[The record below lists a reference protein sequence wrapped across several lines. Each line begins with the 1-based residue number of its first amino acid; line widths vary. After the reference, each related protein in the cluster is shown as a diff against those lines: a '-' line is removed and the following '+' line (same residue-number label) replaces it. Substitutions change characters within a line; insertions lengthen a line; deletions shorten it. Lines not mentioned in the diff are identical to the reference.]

1 MALKDAADEARKNF
15 EELQKLAQKLRKD
28 LSEFNLG
35 DTVKDAET
43 VKELLK
49 GWDKEFQ
56 DSIASLD
63 SIGASFQQTVSEISK
78 GNVGLN
84 QTKKSF
90 NKLTSLA
97 SDLTNHTRGYNKLSV
112 KQLESITSQ
121 AEQEKR
127 RLETTLNTLKA
138 EKASLIGSKSQV
150 KQNQESLNKIKQ
162 INSAIS
168 EAEALIK
175 TQNLAYEDLLTNAQN
190 LSEKQLESI
199 TSQAEQEKRRLETT
213 LNTLKA
219 EKASLIESKSQENQ
233 NKKNLDKLN
242 QINAAISEAEA
253 IVENKNEKSNAAY
266 RDLLTNAQALAE
278 KQGKVNDAM
287 GLGGNALA
295 GMVNA
300 MDSLGMKGLSEKLGL
315 DEAKKKMEEM
325 ADELTNGG
333 ETAATMGDK
342 FKIMGAGLK
351 SMGSSLGENLTDP
364 AFLIEQMGKALK
376 IADDGAGDLAKN
388 MNMTY
393 SEALGTR
400 RELGNMAT
408 MSGDVALNTKNLQ
421 ENMMAVSKAIGSNV
435 MLNEK
440 DLKTMTKLTSQAGFT
455 ADELMG
461 VQKLSL
467 VNGKSLEDNTKE
479 ILGGAKAY
487 ASRNKMVVNEKDV
500 LREVNKASA
509 SLKLSLGG
517 SAEAVAVAVVKA
529 KQFGLTLEQAE
540 KISSSLLQFESSIEN
555 ELSAELLTGK
565 ELNFERARSL
575 ALEGKTAE
583 AAAEVAKQV
592 GTSKDFAKMN
602 VIQQEALAKAAGMER
617 DELAQS
623 LMDKEAMAKM
633 NDVEGATAKEKFDN
647 LVKEVGMEKAKAQL
661 GDEQLA
667 NQFEQ
672 QSVQERFTLATEKLK
687 EVFIQ
692 IAEPVLAIVSPLMDL
707 VGIVLPAINMLLQPI
722 VFTFQ
727 MISSAVLAIS
737 DLITGSIP
745 ALITFGTVLTG
756 IYLTQKGITAEK
768 VKEFLYA
775 GYQYAMEKKN
785 LILKGL
791 QKAAEVIL
799 LAYQEKGLM
808 AAIGSAAMTAY
819 ESVARIPYVGPILG
833 AIAAAS
839 AVALGMSLMNDGIVS
854 PKSGGGGY
862 GDRVMYG
869 PEGAISFNNKDT
881 IVAGTDLFSKGDDV
895 ISPSPNEV
903 ISPSPNELSKPQ
915 EITSPTNN
923 ITNNYTQNQN
933 QKQEKEKLIVANST
947 SPKKEATPDPNSSV
961 NSRLDSLIKATTKVN
976 SVSTLRIQ

>member
-1 MALKDAADEARKNF
+1 MALTDSAEEARKNF

-56 DSIASLD
+56 DSLASVD
-63 SIGASFQQTVSEISK
+63 SIGASFQQTVAEISK

-97 SDLTNHTRGYNKLSV
+97 QDLTNHTRGYNKLSV

-127 RLETTLNTLKA
+127 RLETTLNTLKT

-150 KQNQESLNKIKQ
+150 KQNQESLNKINQ
-162 INSAIS
+162 INDAIS

-278 KQGKVNDAM
+278 KQGKVNNAM
-287 GLGGNALA
+287 GLGGTALD
-295 GMVNA
+295 GMVSA
-300 MDSLGMKGLSEKLGL
+300 MDKMGMGGLTEKLGL

-376 IADDGAGDLAKN
+376 IADDGAGNLAKN

-487 ASRNKMVVNEKDV
+487 ASRNKMVVNEKEV

-517 SAEAVAVAVVKA
+517 SASKMAEAVVQA
-529 KQFGLTLEQAE
+529 KMFGLTLEQAE
-540 KISSSLLQFESSIEN
+540 KISSSLLQFESSIES

-565 ELNFERARSL
+565 ELNFEKARQL

-592 GTSKDFAKMN
+592 GSSKDFTKMN
-602 VIQQEALAKAAGMER
+602 VIQQEALAKAAGMTK

-633 NDVEGATAKEKFDN
+633 NDQEGATAQEKYN
-647 LVKEVGMEKAKAQL
+647 TLRKTMTAQEAAAKL
-661 GDEQLA
+661 GDETLA
-667 NQFEQ
+667 KQYEQ
-672 QSVQERFTLATEKLK
+672 QSVQERFALATEKLK

-745 ALITFGTVLTG
+745 ALTTFGIVLAG
-756 IYLTQKGITAEK
+756 ILITQQAIAFKQ
-768 VKEFLYA
+768 KEGFIYA
-775 GYQYAMEKKN
+775 GYQYAMEKKK

>member
-1 MALKDAADEARKNF
+1 MALTDSAEEARKNF
-15 EELQKLAQKLRKD
+15 EKLQKLATSLRKD
-28 LSEFNLG
+28 LSGLNLG
-35 DTVKDAET
+35 DTVRDAET
-43 VKELLK
+43 VKELLN
-49 GWDKEFQ
+49 GWGKEFQ
-56 DSIASLD
+56 DSLASID

-121 AEQEKR
+121 AQQEKK
-127 RLETTLNTLKA
+127 RLETTLDTLKA
-138 EKASLIGSKSQV
+138 EKASLIESRRQGNQT
-150 KQNQESLNKIKQ
+150 QESLNKIKQ
-162 INSAIS
+162 INSAIA
-168 EAEALIK
+168 EAEGLIGD
-175 TQNLAYEDLLTNAQN
+175 QNSAYEDLLTNAQN
-190 LSEKQLESI
+190 L
-199 TSQAEQEKRRLETT
+199 
-213 LNTLKA
+213 
-219 EKASLIESKSQENQ
+219 
-233 NKKNLDKLN
+233 
-242 QINAAISEAEA
+242 
-253 IVENKNEKSNAAY
+253 
-266 RDLLTNAQALAE
+266 AE
-278 KQGKVNDAM
+278 KQGKVNNSI
-287 GLGGNALA
+287 GLGGNALD

-364 AFLIEQMGKALK
+364 AFLITQMGEALK
-376 IADDGAGDLAKN
+376 IADTGAGNLAKG

-400 RELGNMAT
+400 RELGNMAAT
-408 MSGDVALNTKNLQ
+408 SGDVALNTKNLQ

-461 VQKLSL
+461 VQKLSY

-487 ASRNKMVVNEKDV
+487 ASRNKMVVNEKDI
-500 LREVNKASA
+500 LKEVNKASA

-517 SAEAVAVAVVKA
+517 SADAVAVAVVKA

-575 ALEGKTAE
+575 ALEGKTAD

-633 NDVEGATAKEKFDN
+633 NDQEGATAKEKYN
-647 LVKEVGMEKAKAQL
+647 TLRKTMTAQEAAAKL

-672 QSVQERFTLATEKLK
+672 QSVQERFALATERLK

-692 IAEPVLAIVSPLMDL
+692 IAEPVLAIVSPLMNL
-707 VGIVLPAINMLLQPI
+707 VGSVLPLINVLLQPI
-722 VFTFQ
+722 VYTFQ
-727 MISSAVLAIS
+727 FISDIISSIVSGIS
-737 DLITGSIP
+737 ES
-745 ALITFGTVLTG
+745 
-756 IYLTQKGITAEK
+756 
-768 VKEFLYA
+768 
-775 GYQYAMEKKN
+775 
-785 LILKGL
+785 
-791 QKAAEVIL
+791 
-799 LAYQEKGLM
+799 KGLM
-808 AAIGSAAMTAY
+808 ITLLATATLFGVAMNYAAIQAGVIAAKKELSLMWDGKGLIIEKGKAALQALQLGYQAAMGSYAAKRALAEKTGFMRSIGEAMMKVV
-819 ESVARIPYVGPILG
+819 SSLASIPVIGWALG
-833 AIAAAS
+833 LAAAGTV
-839 AVALGMSLMNDGIVS
+839 AALGYKYMNDGIIS
-854 PKSGGGGY
+854 SKSGGSGY
-862 GDRVMYG
+862 GDRVLYG
-869 PEGAISFNNKDT
+869 PEGAIAFNNKDPT
-881 IVAGTDLFSKGDDV
+881 IIIENMMHFTNKVSDDV
-895 ISPSPNEV
+895 KASSDPFH
-903 ISPSPNELSKPQ
+903 LF
-915 EITSPTNN
+915 
-923 ITNNYTQNQN
+923 
-933 QKQEKEKLIVANST
+933 QKFRHQFQL
-947 SPKKEATPDPNSSV
+947 
-961 NSRLDSLIKATTKVN
+961 
-976 SVSTLRIQ
+976 

>member
-1 MALKDAADEARKNF
+1 MALTDSAEEARKNF
-15 EELQKLAQKLRKD
+15 EKLQKLATSLRKD
-28 LSEFNLG
+28 LSGLNLG
-35 DTVKDAET
+35 DTVRDAET
-43 VKELLK
+43 VKELLN
-49 GWDKEFQ
+49 GWGKEFQ
-56 DSIASLD
+56 DSLASID

-121 AEQEKR
+121 AQQEKK
-127 RLETTLNTLKA
+127 RLETTLDTLKA
-138 EKASLIGSKSQV
+138 EKASLIESR
-150 KQNQESLNKIKQ
+150 KQGNQTQESLNKIKQ
-162 INSAIS
+162 INSAIAES
-168 EAEALIK
+168 EGLIGD
-175 TQNLAYEDLLTNAQN
+175 QNSAYEDLLTNAQ
-190 LSEKQLESI
+190 
-199 TSQAEQEKRRLETT
+199 
-213 LNTLKA
+213 
-219 EKASLIESKSQENQ
+219 
-233 NKKNLDKLN
+233 D
-242 QINAAISEAEA
+242 
-253 IVENKNEKSNAAY
+253 
-266 RDLLTNAQALAE
+266 LAE

-287 GLGGNALA
+287 GLGGAALD
-295 GMVNA
+295 GMVSA
-300 MDSLGMKGLSEKLGL
+300 MDTMGMKGLSEKLGL

-351 SMGSSLGENLTDP
+351 SMGSSLGKNLTDP
-364 AFLIEQMGKALK
+364 TFLITQMSDALK
-376 IADDGAGDLAKN
+376 IADTGAGNLAKG

-400 RELGNMAT
+400 RELGNMAAT
-408 MSGDVALNTKNLQ
+408 SGDVALNTKNLQ

-633 NDVEGATAKEKFDN
+633 NDQEGATAKEKFNN

-672 QSVQERFTLATEKLK
+672 QSVQERFALATEKLK

-692 IAEPVLAIVSPLMDL
+692 IAEPVLAILSPLMDL
-707 VGIVLPAINMLLQPI
+707 IGIVLPAINFLLQPLI
-722 VFTFQ
+722 AGFQ
-727 MISSAVLAIS
+727 IIADTVGFISQGIS
-737 DLITGSIP
+737 M
-745 ALITFGTVLTG
+745 F
-756 IYLTQKGITAEK
+756 
-768 VKEFLYA
+768 A
-775 GYQYAMEKKN
+775 GWLGK
-785 LILKGL
+785 
-791 QKAAEVIL
+791 
-799 LAYQEKGLM
+799 
-808 AAIGSAAMTAY
+808 GSAAATALKVVLY
-819 ESVARIPYVGPILG
+819 PIAAIVGVIAAGLIYASLAAIPVIGPALG
-833 AIAAAS
+833 AIAVVGMIAMLAQAAMGSSSS
-839 AVALGMSLMNDGIVS
+839 AKKGNDIMSS
-854 PKSGGGGY
+854 GY
-862 GDRVMYG
+862 GKRTLFG
-869 PEGAISFNNKDT
+869 PEGAIQLNNKDT
-881 IVAGTDLFSKGDDV
+881 VIAGTDLFKKGDDV
-895 ISPSPNEV
+895 MSAPKDTLKVSN
-903 ISPSPNELSKPQ
+903 K
-915 EITSPTNN
+915 TSPPPKPPDTN
-923 ITNNYTQNQN
+923 TQLLDEMKKQNYLREQSNRQN
-933 QKQEKEKLIVANST
+933 KT
-947 SPKKEATPDPNSSV
+947 
-961 NSRLDSLIKATTKVN
+961 
-976 SVSTLRIQ
+976 VSTLRIQ

>member
-1 MALKDAADEARKNF
+1 MALTDSAEEARKNF

-121 AEQEKR
+121 AEQERKR
-127 RLETTLNTLKA
+127 LKTTLDTLKA
-138 EKASLIGSKSQV
+138 EKDYLTQQGASQSK
-150 KQNQESLNKIKQ
+150 
-162 INSAIS
+162 
-168 EAEALIK
+168 
-175 TQNLAYEDLLTNAQN
+175 
-190 LSEKQLESI
+190 
-199 TSQAEQEKRRLETT
+199 
-213 LNTLKA
+213 
-219 EKASLIESKSQENQ
+219 
-233 NKKNLDKLN
+233 LD

-287 GLGGNALA
+287 GLGGTALD
-295 GMVNA
+295 GMVSA
-300 MDSLGMKGLSEKLGL
+300 MDKMGMGGLTEKLGL

-333 ETAATMGDK
+333 ETAATMGQK

-351 SMGSSLGENLTDP
+351 SMGSSLGKNLTDP
-364 AFLIEQMGKALK
+364 AFLITQMSKALK
-376 IADDGAGDLAKN
+376 IADDGAGDMAKK
-388 MNMTY
+388 MNLTY
-393 SEALGTR
+393 GEALNTR
-400 RELGNMAT
+400 RELGNMAA

-421 ENMMAVSKAIGSNV
+421 ESYMAVGAALGTNA

-440 DLKTMTKLTSQAGFT
+440 DLTTMTKLVTQAGFQHS
-455 ADELMG
+455 ELMEIE
-461 VQKLSL
+461 KLSL
-467 VNGKSLEDNTKE
+467 SQGKSLEDNTKE

-487 ASRNKMVVNEKDV
+487 ASRKGIVVNEKEV
-500 LREVNKASA
+500 LKEVNKMSA

-517 SAEAVAVAVVKA
+517 SASKMAEAVVQA
-529 KQFGLTLEQAE
+529 KMFGLTLEQAE
-540 KISSSLLQFESSIEN
+540 KMSSSLLQFESSIES

-565 ELNFERARSL
+565 ELNFEKARQL

-592 GTSKDFAKMN
+592 GSSKDFTKMN

-617 DELAQS
+617 NELAQS

-633 NDVEGATAKEKFDN
+633 NDQEGATAKEKFAN

-672 QSVQERFTLATEKLK
+672 QSVQERFALATEKLK

-692 IAEPVLAIVSPLMDL
+692 IAEPVLAIVSPLMNL
-707 VGIVLPAINMLLQPI
+707 VGSVLPLINILLQPLI
-722 VFTFQ
+722 VGFQ
-727 MISSAVLAIS
+727 VMAEGVNYIVNSVTGLYGM
-737 DLITGSIP
+737 LTGSNEQLTVMQKIVG
-745 ALITFGTVLTG
+745 AIAGT
-756 IYLTQKGITAEK
+756 YLTI
-768 VKEFLYA
+768 
-775 GYQYAMEKKN
+775 
-785 LILKGL
+785 KGL
-791 QKAAEVIL
+791 QIGLNVLAGIRLGIAAKQGLLEQKSLFTANKGIAKSVGMAVFNIIGSFAKLAPPVGLIL
-799 LAYQEKGLM
+799 GLVAAAGVAAM
-808 AAIGSAAMTAY
+808 AAKY
-819 ESVARIPYVGPILG
+819 
-833 AIAAAS
+833 
-839 AVALGMSLMNDGIVS
+839 MNDGIIS
-854 PKSGGGGY
+854 PKSGGSGY

-881 IVAGTDLFSKGDDV
+881 IVAGTDLFKKGDDV
-895 ISPSPNEV
+895 MSAPKDTFKVSN
-903 ISPSPNELSKPQ
+903 K
-915 EITSPTNN
+915 TSPPPKPPDTN
-923 ITNNYTQNQN
+923 TQLLDEMKKQNYLREQSNRQN
-933 QKQEKEKLIVANST
+933 KT
-947 SPKKEATPDPNSSV
+947 
-961 NSRLDSLIKATTKVN
+961 
-976 SVSTLRIQ
+976 VSTLRIQ

>member
-1 MALKDAADEARKNF
+1 MALTDSAEEARKNF

-121 AEQEKR
+121 AEQEKK
-127 RLETTLNTLKA
+127 RLETTLDTLKA
-138 EKASLIGSKSQV
+138 EKDYLTQQGASQSK
-150 KQNQESLNKIKQ
+150 
-162 INSAIS
+162 
-168 EAEALIK
+168 
-175 TQNLAYEDLLTNAQN
+175 
-190 LSEKQLESI
+190 
-199 TSQAEQEKRRLETT
+199 
-213 LNTLKA
+213 
-219 EKASLIESKSQENQ
+219 
-233 NKKNLDKLN
+233 LD

-287 GLGGNALA
+287 GLGGTALD
-295 GMVNA
+295 GMVSA
-300 MDSLGMKGLSEKLGL
+300 MDKMGMGGLTEKLGL

-333 ETAATMGDK
+333 ETAATMGQK

-351 SMGSSLGENLTDP
+351 SMGSSLGKNLTDP
-364 AFLIEQMGKALK
+364 AFLITQMSEALK
-376 IADDGAGDLAKN
+376 IADDGAGDMAKK
-388 MNMTY
+388 MNLTY
-393 SEALGTR
+393 GEALNTR
-400 RELGNMAT
+400 RELGNMAA

-421 ENMMAVSKAIGSNV
+421 ESYMAVGAALGTNA

-440 DLKTMTKLTSQAGFT
+440 DLTTMTKLVTQAGFQHS
-455 ADELMG
+455 ELMEIE
-461 VQKLSL
+461 KLSL
-467 VNGKSLEDNTKE
+467 SQGKSLEDNTKE

-487 ASRNKMVVNEKDV
+487 ASRKGIVVNEKEV
-500 LREVNKASA
+500 LKEVNKMSA

-517 SAEAVAVAVVKA
+517 SASKMAEAVVQA
-529 KQFGLTLEQAE
+529 KMFGLTLEQAE
-540 KISSSLLQFESSIEN
+540 KMSSSLLQFESSIES

-565 ELNFERARSL
+565 ELNFEKARQL

-592 GTSKDFAKMN
+592 GSSKDFTKMN

-617 DELAQS
+617 NELAQS

-633 NDVEGATAKEKFDN
+633 NDQEGATAKEKFAN

-672 QSVQERFTLATEKLK
+672 QSVQERFALATEKLK

-692 IAEPVLAIVSPLMDL
+692 IAEPVLAIVSPLMNL
-707 VGIVLPAINMLLQPI
+707 VGSVLPLINILLQPLI
-722 VFTFQ
+722 VGFQ
-727 MISSAVLAIS
+727 VMAEGVNYIVNSVTGLYGM
-737 DLITGSIP
+737 LTGSNEQLTVMQKIVG
-745 ALITFGTVLTG
+745 AIAGT
-756 IYLTQKGITAEK
+756 YLTI
-768 VKEFLYA
+768 
-775 GYQYAMEKKN
+775 
-785 LILKGL
+785 KGL
-791 QKAAEVIL
+791 QIGLNVLAGIRLGIAAKQGLLEQKSLFTANKGIAKSVGMAVFNIIGSFAKLAPPVGLIL
-799 LAYQEKGLM
+799 GLVAAAGVAAM
-808 AAIGSAAMTAY
+808 AAKY
-819 ESVARIPYVGPILG
+819 
-833 AIAAAS
+833 
-839 AVALGMSLMNDGIVS
+839 MNDGIIS
-854 PKSGGGGY
+854 PKSGGSGY

-881 IVAGTDLFSKGDDV
+881 IVAGTDLFKKGDDV
-895 ISPSPNEV
+895 MSAPKDTFKVSN
-903 ISPSPNELSKPQ
+903 Q
-915 EITSPTNN
+915 TSPPPKPPDTN
-923 ITNNYTQNQN
+923 TQLLDEMKKQNYLREQSNRQN
-933 QKQEKEKLIVANST
+933 KT
-947 SPKKEATPDPNSSV
+947 
-961 NSRLDSLIKATTKVN
+961 
-976 SVSTLRIQ
+976 VSTLRIQ

>member
-1 MALKDAADEARKNF
+1 MALTDSAEEARKNF

-121 AEQEKR
+121 AEQEKK
-127 RLETTLNTLKA
+127 RLETTLDTLKA
-138 EKASLIGSKSQV
+138 EKDYLTQQGASQSK
-150 KQNQESLNKIKQ
+150 
-162 INSAIS
+162 
-168 EAEALIK
+168 
-175 TQNLAYEDLLTNAQN
+175 
-190 LSEKQLESI
+190 
-199 TSQAEQEKRRLETT
+199 
-213 LNTLKA
+213 
-219 EKASLIESKSQENQ
+219 
-233 NKKNLDKLN
+233 LD

-278 KQGKVNDAM
+278 KQGKVNNAM
-287 GLGGNALA
+287 GLGGTALD
-295 GMVNA
+295 GMVSA
-300 MDSLGMKGLSEKLGL
+300 MDKMGMRGLTEKLGL

-333 ETAATMGDK
+333 ETAATMGQK

-351 SMGSSLGENLTDP
+351 SMGSSLGKNLTDP
-364 AFLIEQMGKALK
+364 AFLITQMSDALK
-376 IADDGAGDLAKN
+376 IADDGAGDMAKK
-388 MNMTY
+388 MNLTY
-393 SEALGTR
+393 GEALNTR
-400 RELGNMAT
+400 RELGNMAA

-421 ENMMAVSKAIGSNV
+421 ESYMAVGAALGTNAR
-435 MLNEK
+435 LNKE
-440 DLKTMTKLTSQAGFT
+440 DLTTMTKLVSQAGFQHS
-455 ADELMG
+455 ELMEIE
-461 VQKLSL
+461 KLSL
-467 VNGKSLEDNTKE
+467 SQGKSLEDNTKE

-487 ASRNKMVVNEKDV
+487 ASRKGIVVNEKEV
-500 LREVNKASA
+500 LKEVNKMSA

-517 SAEAVAVAVVKA
+517 SASKMAEAVVQA
-529 KQFGLTLEQAE
+529 KMFGLTLEQAE
-540 KISSSLLQFESSIEN
+540 KISSSLLQFESSIES

-565 ELNFERARSL
+565 ELNFEKARQL
-575 ALEGKTAE
+575 ALEGKTAD

-592 GTSKDFAKMN
+592 GSSKDFTKMN
-602 VIQQEALAKAAGMER
+602 VIQQEALAKAAGMTK

-633 NDVEGATAKEKFDN
+633 NDQEGATAQEKYN
-647 LVKEVGMEKAKAQL
+647 TLRKTMTAQEAAAKL
-661 GDEQLA
+661 GDETLA
-667 NQFEQ
+667 KQYEQ
-672 QSVQERFTLATEKLK
+672 QSVQERFAQATEKLK

-745 ALITFGTVLTG
+745 ALTTFGIVLAG
-756 IYLTQKGITAEK
+756 LLITQTALAYKAKEGMLYK
-768 VKEFLYA
+768 VAEYA
-775 GYQYAMEKKN
+775 IEKKN
-785 LILKGL
+785 LVMQNLKIAKEFILGGIKKGNL
-791 QKAAEVIL
+791 IKTIAE
-799 LAYQEKGLM
+799 
-808 AAIGSAAMTAY
+808 AAMTAFK
-819 ESVARIPYVGPILG
+819 SVASIPIVGPLLG
-833 AIAAAS
+833 AAAAGA
-839 AVALGMSLMNDGIVS
+839 AVALGYSYLTGDDVMSPGESSN
-854 PKSGGGGY
+854 GY
-862 GDRVMYG
+862 GKRTLFG
-869 PEGAISFNNKDT
+869 PEGAIQLNDKDT
-881 IVAGTDLFSKGDDV
+881 VIAGTDLFKKGDDV
-895 ISPSPNEV
+895 MSAPKDTLKVSN
-903 ISPSPNELSKPQ
+903 Q
-915 EITSPTNN
+915 TSPPPKPPDTN
-923 ITNNYTQNQN
+923 TQLLDEMKKQNYLREQSNRQN
-933 QKQEKEKLIVANST
+933 KT
-947 SPKKEATPDPNSSV
+947 
-961 NSRLDSLIKATTKVN
+961 
-976 SVSTLRIQ
+976 VSTLRIQ

>member
-1 MALKDAADEARKNF
+1 MALKDSAEEARKNF
-15 EELQKLAQKLRKD
+15 KELQKLATLLRKD
-28 LSEFNLG
+28 LSELNLG
-35 DTVKDAET
+35 DTVNDAET
-43 VKELLK
+43 VKEILK
-49 GWDKEFQ
+49 GWSKEFQ
-56 DSIASLD
+56 DSLASID

-97 SDLTNHTRGYNKLSV
+97 SDLTDHTRGYNKLSV

-121 AEQEKR
+121 AQQEKK
-127 RLETTLNTLKA
+127 RLETTL
-138 EKASLIGSKSQV
+138 
-150 KQNQESLNKIKQ
+150 
-162 INSAIS
+162 
-168 EAEALIK
+168 
-175 TQNLAYEDLLTNAQN
+175 D
-190 LSEKQLESI
+190 
-199 TSQAEQEKRRLETT
+199 
-213 LNTLKA
+213 TLKA
-219 EKASLIESKSQENQ
+219 EKASLIESRRQGNQTQESL
-233 NKKNLDKLN
+233 NKIK
-242 QINAAISEAEA
+242 QINLAISEAEGL
-253 IVENKNEKSNAAY
+253 IENENSAY
-266 RDLLTNAQALAE
+266 GDLLTNAQNLAE
-278 KQGKVNDAM
+278 KQGKVNNAM
-287 GLGGNALA
+287 GLGGAALD
-295 GMVNA
+295 GMVSA
-300 MDSLGMKGLSEKLGL
+300 MDTMGMKGLSEKLGL

-333 ETAATMGDK
+333 ETAATIGDK

-364 AFLIEQMGKALK
+364 AFLIAQMADALK

-400 RELGNMAT
+400 RELGNMAAT
-408 MSGDVALNTKNLQ
+408 SGDVALNTKNLQ

-633 NDVEGATAKEKFDN
+633 NDQEGATAKEKFDN

-672 QSVQERFTLATEKLK
+672 QSVQERFAQATEKLK

-692 IAEPVLAIVSPLMDL
+692 IAEPVLAILSPLMDL

-745 ALITFGTVLTG
+745 ALITFGTVLAG
-756 IYLTQKGITAEK
+756 ILITQQAIAFQQ
-768 VKEFLYA
+768 KEGFIYA

-785 LILKGL
+785 LILLGL

-819 ESVARIPYVGPILG
+819 ESVAKIPYVGPILG

-862 GDRVMYG
+862 GDRVLYG
-869 PEGAISFNNKDT
+869 PEGAIAFNNKDT
-881 IVAGTDLFSKGDDV
+881 IVAGTDLFKKGDDV
-895 ISPSPNEV
+895 ISPSPNE
-903 ISPSPNELSKPQ
+903 LSEPQ

-933 QKQEKEKLIVANST
+933 QKQEKEKLTVANST
-947 SPKKEATPDPNSSV
+947 SPKKEATPDPNAST

>member
-1 MALKDAADEARKNF
+1 MALKDAAAEARKNF

-121 AEQEKR
+121 AEQERKR
-127 RLETTLNTLKA
+127 LKTTLHTLKA
-138 EKASLIGSKSQV
+138 EKDYLTQQGASQSK
-150 KQNQESLNKIKQ
+150 
-162 INSAIS
+162 
-168 EAEALIK
+168 
-175 TQNLAYEDLLTNAQN
+175 
-190 LSEKQLESI
+190 
-199 TSQAEQEKRRLETT
+199 
-213 LNTLKA
+213 
-219 EKASLIESKSQENQ
+219 
-233 NKKNLDKLN
+233 LD
-242 QINAAISEAEA
+242 QINASISEAEA

-287 GLGGNALA
+287 GLGGVALE
-295 GMVNA
+295 GMVSA
-300 MDSLGMKGLSEKLGL
+300 MDKMGMGGLSEKLGL

-325 ADELTNGG
+325 AEEHINNLEKEKSLTEQIAQQKGNLSD
-333 ETAATMGDK
+333 AQ
-342 FKIMGAGLK
+342 IR
-351 SMGSSLGENLTDP
+351 SGSGGENLKNMLSQKDALSSSNASMSGMNGKMKILGEGAKTVGNNFSKASGRMAIA
-364 AFLIEQMGKALK
+364 AFIIEQLIEALK
-376 IADDGAGDLAKN
+376 AADAATGELAKG

-393 SEALGTR
+393 DEALNTR
-400 RELGNMAT
+400 RELGNMAAN
-408 MSGDVALNTKNLQ
+408 SGNAALSTKKLQ

-440 DLKTMTKLTSQAGFT
+440 DLITMTKLTSQAGFT

-517 SAEAVAVAVVKA
+517 SAEAVAIAVVKA

-540 KISSSLLQFESSIEN
+540 KISSNLLQFESSIES
-555 ELSAELLTGK
+555 ELNAELLTGK

-633 NDVEGATAKEKFDN
+633 NGVEGANAKEKFDN
-647 LVKEVGMEKAKAQL
+647 LVKEVGMEEAKKRL
-661 GDEQLA
+661 GDEALA
-667 NQFEQ
+667 NQFQQ
-672 QSVQERFTLATEKLK
+672 QSVQERFNEAIEKLK
-687 EVFIQ
+687 EIFIQ
-692 IAEPVLAIVSPLMDL
+692 IAEPILAIVSPLMEL
-707 VGIVLPAINMLLQPI
+707 VTSVLPVINMLLQPM
-722 VFTFQ
+722 VSTFQ
-727 MISSAVLAIS
+727 LIGSTVQGIVKLLKGDFKGSLTSFKEVGKAFSKSSLLVNAVTAN
-737 DLITGSIP
+737 DLISPPQIPSSVVSIP
-745 ALITFGTVLTG
+745 YKIS
-756 IYLTQKGITAEK
+756 Y
-768 VKEFLYA
+768 
-775 GYQYAMEKKN
+775 
-785 LILKGL
+785 
-791 QKAAEVIL
+791 
-799 LAYQEKGLM
+799 
-808 AAIGSAAMTAY
+808 
-819 ESVARIPYVGPILG
+819 
-833 AIAAAS
+833 
-839 AVALGMSLMNDGIVS
+839 MNDGAS
-854 PKSGGGGY
+854 LPSSKSGY
-862 GDRVMYG
+862 GSRTLFS
-869 PEGAISFNNKDT
+869 PEGAIQLNNKDT
-881 IVAGTDLFSKGDDV
+881 VVAGTDLFNKGDDV
-895 ISPSPNEV
+895 ISPL
-903 ISPSPNELSKPQ
+903 PNELSKPQ
-915 EITSPTNN
+915 EMKSSTNN

-933 QKQEKEKLIVANST
+933 QEKEKLTVANST
-947 SPKKEATPDPNSSV
+947 SPKKEATPDPNAST

>member
-1 MALKDAADEARKNF
+1 MALTDSAEEAKKNF

-121 AEQEKR
+121 AEQEKK
-127 RLETTLNTLKA
+127 RLETTLDTLKA
-138 EKASLIGSKSQV
+138 EKDYLTQQGASQSK
-150 KQNQESLNKIKQ
+150 
-162 INSAIS
+162 
-168 EAEALIK
+168 
-175 TQNLAYEDLLTNAQN
+175 
-190 LSEKQLESI
+190 
-199 TSQAEQEKRRLETT
+199 
-213 LNTLKA
+213 
-219 EKASLIESKSQENQ
+219 
-233 NKKNLDKLN
+233 LD

-278 KQGKVNDAM
+278 KQGKVNNAM
-287 GLGGNALA
+287 GLGGTALD
-295 GMVNA
+295 GMVSA
-300 MDSLGMKGLSEKLGL
+300 MDKMGMRGLTEKLGL

-333 ETAATMGDK
+333 ETAATMGQK

-351 SMGSSLGENLTDP
+351 SMGSSLGKNLTDP
-364 AFLIEQMGKALK
+364 AFLITQMSDALK
-376 IADDGAGDLAKN
+376 IADDGAGDMAKK
-388 MNMTY
+388 MNLTY
-393 SEALGTR
+393 GEALNTR
-400 RELGNMAT
+400 RELGNMAA

-421 ENMMAVSKAIGSNV
+421 ESYMAVGAALGTNAR
-435 MLNEK
+435 LNKE
-440 DLKTMTKLTSQAGFT
+440 DLTTMTKLVTQAGFQHS
-455 ADELMG
+455 ELMEIE
-461 VQKLSL
+461 KLSL
-467 VNGKSLEDNTKE
+467 SQGKSLKDNTKE

-487 ASRNKMVVNEKDV
+487 ASRKGIVVNEKEV
-500 LREVNKASA
+500 LKEVNKMSA

-517 SAEAVAVAVVKA
+517 SASKMAEAVVQA
-529 KQFGLTLEQAE
+529 KMFGLTLEQAE
-540 KISSSLLQFESSIEN
+540 KISSSLLQFESSIES

-565 ELNFERARSL
+565 ELNFEKARQL
-575 ALEGKTAE
+575 ALEGKTAD

-592 GTSKDFAKMN
+592 GSSKDFTKMN
-602 VIQQEALAKAAGMER
+602 VIQQEALAKAAGMTK

-633 NDVEGATAKEKFDN
+633 NDQEGATAKEKFAN

-672 QSVQERFTLATEKLK
+672 QSVQERFALATEKLK

-745 ALITFGTVLTG
+745 ALTTFGIVLAG
-756 IYLTQKGITAEK
+756 LLITQTALAYKAKEGMLYK
-768 VKEFLYA
+768 VAEYA
-775 GYQYAMEKKN
+775 IEKKN
-785 LILKGL
+785 LVMQNLKIAKEFILGGIKKGNL
-791 QKAAEVIL
+791 IKTIAE
-799 LAYQEKGLM
+799 
-808 AAIGSAAMTAY
+808 AAMTAFK
-819 ESVARIPYVGPILG
+819 SVASIPIVGPILG

-869 PEGAISFNNKDT
+869 PEGAIAFNNKDT
-881 IVAGTDLFSKGDDV
+881 IVAGTDLFKKGDDV
-895 ISPSPNEV
+895 MSAPKDTLKVSN
-903 ISPSPNELSKPQ
+903 Q
-915 EITSPTNN
+915 TSPPPKPPDTN
-923 ITNNYTQNQN
+923 TQLLDEMKKQNYLREQSNRQN
-933 QKQEKEKLIVANST
+933 KT
-947 SPKKEATPDPNSSV
+947 
-961 NSRLDSLIKATTKVN
+961 
-976 SVSTLRIQ
+976 VSTLRIQ

>member
-1 MALKDAADEARKNF
+1 MALKDAAAEARKNF

-121 AEQEKR
+121 AQQERKR
-127 RLETTLNTLKA
+127 LKTTLHTLKA
-138 EKASLIGSKSQV
+138 EKDYLTQQGASQSK
-150 KQNQESLNKIKQ
+150 
-162 INSAIS
+162 
-168 EAEALIK
+168 
-175 TQNLAYEDLLTNAQN
+175 
-190 LSEKQLESI
+190 
-199 TSQAEQEKRRLETT
+199 
-213 LNTLKA
+213 
-219 EKASLIESKSQENQ
+219 
-233 NKKNLDKLN
+233 LD

-287 GLGGNALA
+287 GLGGVALE
-295 GMVNA
+295 GMVSA
-300 MDSLGMKGLSEKLGL
+300 MDSLGMAGLTEKLGL

-325 ADELTNGG
+325 AEDHINNLEKEKSLTEQIAQQRGNFSDAQIKAGDGG
-333 ETAATMGDK
+333 EGLKNMLSQKDALSSSNASMSGMNGKMKILGEGAKTVGNNFSQASGRMAVAAFIIQQLIEALKAADAAT
-342 FKIMGAGLK
+342 
-351 SMGSSLGENLTDP
+351 GE
-364 AFLIEQMGKALK
+364 
-376 IADDGAGDLAKN
+376 LAKG

-393 SEALGTR
+393 DEALNTR
-400 RELGNMAT
+400 RELGNIAAN
-408 MSGDVALNTKNLQ
+408 SGDAALLTKNLQ

-440 DLKTMTKLTSQAGFT
+440 DLITMTKLTSQAGFT

-517 SAEAVAVAVVKA
+517 SAEAVAIAVVKA

-540 KISSSLLQFESSIEN
+540 KISSNLLQFESSIES
-555 ELSAELLTGK
+555 ELNAELLTGK

-633 NDVEGATAKEKFDN
+633 NGVEGANAKEKFDN

-661 GDEQLA
+661 GDEALA
-667 NQFEQ
+667 NQFQQ
-672 QSVQERFTLATEKLK
+672 QSVQERFNEAIEKLK
-687 EVFIQ
+687 EIFIQ

-707 VGIVLPAINMLLQPI
+707 VTSVLPVINMLLQPI
-722 VFTFQ
+722 MKAFQ
-727 MISSAVLAIS
+727 IIGSTVQGVVKLLKGDFKGGLTSFKEVGKAFSKSSLNAVTAN
-737 DLITGSIP
+737 DLISPPQIPSSVVSIP
-745 ALITFGTVLTG
+745 YKISYMDDGT
-756 IYLTQKGITAEK
+756 
-768 VKEFLYA
+768 
-775 GYQYAMEKKN
+775 
-785 LILKGL
+785 
-791 QKAAEVIL
+791 
-799 LAYQEKGLM
+799 
-808 AAIGSAAMTAY
+808 
-819 ESVARIPYVGPILG
+819 
-833 AIAAAS
+833 
-839 AVALGMSLMNDGIVS
+839 SLPS
-854 PKSGGGGY
+854 PKSGY
-862 GDRVMYG
+862 GSRTLFG
-869 PEGAISFNNKDT
+869 PEGAIQLNNKDT
-881 IVAGTDLFSKGDDV
+881 VVAGTDLFNKGDD
-895 ISPSPNEV
+895 V

-915 EITSPTNN
+915 EIKSPTNN
-923 ITNNYTQNQN
+923 ITNNYTQNQ
-933 QKQEKEKLIVANST
+933 KQEKEKLTVANST
-947 SPKKEATPDPNSSV
+947 SLKKETPLDPNAST

>member
-1 MALKDAADEARKNF
+1 MALTDSAEEAKKNF

-121 AEQEKR
+121 AEQEKK
-127 RLETTLNTLKA
+127 RLETTLDTLKA
-138 EKASLIGSKSQV
+138 EKDYLTQQGASQSK
-150 KQNQESLNKIKQ
+150 
-162 INSAIS
+162 
-168 EAEALIK
+168 
-175 TQNLAYEDLLTNAQN
+175 
-190 LSEKQLESI
+190 
-199 TSQAEQEKRRLETT
+199 
-213 LNTLKA
+213 
-219 EKASLIESKSQENQ
+219 
-233 NKKNLDKLN
+233 LD

-278 KQGKVNDAM
+278 KQGKVNNAM
-287 GLGGNALA
+287 GLGGTALD
-295 GMVNA
+295 GMVSA
-300 MDSLGMKGLSEKLGL
+300 MDKMGMRGLTEKLGL

-333 ETAATMGDK
+333 ETAATMGQK

-351 SMGSSLGENLTDP
+351 SMGSSLGKNLTDP
-364 AFLIEQMGKALK
+364 AFLITQMSDALK
-376 IADDGAGDLAKN
+376 IADDGAGDMAKK
-388 MNMTY
+388 MNLTY
-393 SEALGTR
+393 GEALNTR
-400 RELGNMAT
+400 RELGNMAA

-421 ENMMAVSKAIGSNV
+421 ESYMAVGAALGTNAR
-435 MLNEK
+435 LNKE
-440 DLKTMTKLTSQAGFT
+440 DLTTMTKLVTQAGFQHS
-455 ADELMG
+455 ELMEIE
-461 VQKLSL
+461 KLSL
-467 VNGKSLEDNTKE
+467 SQGKSLEDNTKE

-487 ASRNKMVVNEKDV
+487 ASRKGIVVNEKEV
-500 LREVNKASA
+500 LKEVNKMSA

-517 SAEAVAVAVVKA
+517 SASKMAEAVVQA
-529 KQFGLTLEQAE
+529 KMFGLTLEQAE
-540 KISSSLLQFESSIEN
+540 KISSSLLQFESSIES

-565 ELNFERARSL
+565 ELNFEKARQL
-575 ALEGKTAE
+575 ALEGKTAD

-592 GTSKDFAKMN
+592 GSSKDFTKMN
-602 VIQQEALAKAAGMER
+602 VIQQEALAKAAGMTK

-633 NDVEGATAKEKFDN
+633 NDQEGATAKEKFAN

-672 QSVQERFTLATEKLK
+672 QSVQERFALATEKLK

-745 ALITFGTVLTG
+745 ALTTFGIVLAG
-756 IYLTQKGITAEK
+756 LLITQTALAYKAKEGMLYK
-768 VKEFLYA
+768 VAEYA
-775 GYQYAMEKKN
+775 IEKKN
-785 LILKGL
+785 LVMQNLKIAKEFILGGIKKGNL
-791 QKAAEVIL
+791 IKTIAE
-799 LAYQEKGLM
+799 
-808 AAIGSAAMTAY
+808 AAMTAFK
-819 ESVARIPYVGPILG
+819 SVASIPIVGPLLG
-833 AIAAAS
+833 AIAAAAGA
-839 AVALGMSLMNDGIVS
+839 AVALGYSYLMNDDV
-854 PKSGGGGY
+854 
-862 GDRVMYG
+862 
-869 PEGAISFNNKDT
+869 
-881 IVAGTDLFSKGDDV
+881 LFLLEIWSRWLRRKYCMV
-895 ISPSPNEV
+895 LK
-903 ISPSPNELSKPQ
+903 ELSH
-915 EITSPTNN
+915 
-923 ITNNYTQNQN
+923 
-933 QKQEKEKLIVANST
+933 LI
-947 SPKKEATPDPNSSV
+947 
-961 NSRLDSLIKATTKVN
+961 IKI
-976 SVSTLRIQ
+976 L